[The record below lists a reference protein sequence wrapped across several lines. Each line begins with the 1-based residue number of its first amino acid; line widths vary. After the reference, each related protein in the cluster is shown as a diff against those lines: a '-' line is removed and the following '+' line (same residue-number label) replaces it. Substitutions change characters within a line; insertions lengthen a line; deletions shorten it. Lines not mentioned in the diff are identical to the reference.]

1 MVRIVLCMVAATR
14 DNVVRF
20 AVGVRMAHQS
30 QAEDN
35 VIPIKDERKTK
46 EQLIGELEVIRSE
59 HEETEA
65 ALQERAKELACVYAM
80 SEIVEST
87 ATTTIEEL
95 LLDFVNILPPSW
107 QYPDITC
114 SCVVLDED
122 EYTSP
127 NYRLSPWQQSADIV
141 VHGEVHGTVTVG
153 YLEER
158 PEADEG
164 PFNKEERKLIDALT
178 ERLGHVIERKQAE
191 ETVNKLNEDLE
202 ARIAQQDILLEA
214 STPLIKLW
222 DEIVIMPLVG
232 IIDTER
238 SQEIMEKLLTGIV
251 ANTARTAILDV
262 TGVPIIDTR
271 VAQHLIS
278 TVTAARMLGAAVIVT
293 GISPEAAQTLT
304 RLAVDLSTLT
314 TRGSLQAGI
323 TEAFEIVGLEVNPTK
338 E

>member
-1 MVRIVLCMVAATR
+1 
-14 DNVVRF
+14 
-20 AVGVRMAHQS
+20 MAHQS

-46 EQLIGELEVIRSE
+46 EQLIGELEMIRSE
-59 HEETEA
+59 REQAEA
-65 ALQERAKELACVYAM
+65 ALQQRVKELSCVYAM
-80 SEIVEST
+80 SEIVES
-87 ATTTIEEL
+87 AADTTIEEL
-95 LLDFVNILPPSW
+95 LQDFVNILPPSW
-107 QYPDITC
+107 EYADI
-114 SCVVLDED
+114 SCACIVLDER
-122 EYTSP
+122 EHATS
-127 NYRLSPWQQSADIV
+127 NYRPSPWQQSADLL
-141 VHGEVHGTVTVG
+141 VHGEVHGAVTVG

-164 PFNKEERKLIDALT
+164 PFIKEERNLINALT
-178 ERLGHVIERKQAE
+178 ERLGHVIERKQGEDA
-191 ETVNKLNEDLE
+191 VNKLNEDLE

-232 IIDTER
+232 VIDTER
-238 SQEIMEKLLTGIV
+238 AQEIMEKLLTGIV
-251 ANTARTAILDV
+251 ENTARTAILDV

-278 TVTAARMLGAAVIVT
+278 TVTAARMLGAQVIVT

-304 RLAVDLSTLT
+304 RLTVDLSSLT
-314 TRGSLQAGI
+314 TRGTLQAGLA
-323 TEAFEIVGLEVNPTK
+323 EAFEIVGLEVNSTK

>member
-1 MVRIVLCMVAATR
+1 
-14 DNVVRF
+14 
-20 AVGVRMAHQS
+20 MAHQS

-59 HEETEA
+59 HEEAEG
-65 ALQERAKELACVYAM
+65 ALQERVKELNCLYAM

-87 ATTTIEEL
+87 ADTTIEEL
-95 LLDFVNILPPSW
+95 LLLFVDILPPSW

-114 SCVVLDED
+114 ACIVLDER
-122 EYTSP
+122 EHATS
-127 NYRLSPWQQSADIV
+127 NYRASPWQMSADLL
-141 VHGEVHGTVTVG
+141 VHDEVHGAVTVG
-153 YLEER
+153 HLEER

-164 PFNKEERKLIDALT
+164 PFIKEERSLINALT
-178 ERLGHVIERKQAE
+178 ERLGHVIERKQGE
-191 ETVNKLNEDLE
+191 EAVSKLNDDLE

-232 IIDTER
+232 VIDTER
-238 SQEIMEKLLTGIV
+238 AQEIMEKLLTGIV
-251 ANTARTAILDV
+251 DNTARTAILDV

-278 TVTAARMLGAAVIVT
+278 TVTASRMLGAQVIVT

-314 TRGSLQAGI
+314 TRGTLQAGI
-323 TEAFEIVGLEVNPTK
+323 TEAFEIVGLEVSSTK

>member
-1 MVRIVLCMVAATR
+1 MV
-14 DNVVRF
+14 
-20 AVGVRMAHQS
+20 HQS

-35 VIPIKDERKTK
+35 VIPINDERKTK
-46 EQLIGELEVIRSE
+46 EQLIGELEVIRSGRE
-59 HEETEA
+59 QAEA
-65 ALQERAKELACVYAM
+65 ALQERVKELACVYAM

-87 ATTTIEEL
+87 AATTVEGL
-95 LLDFVNILPPSW
+95 LQDFVNILPPSW
-107 QYPDITC
+107 QYPDIAC
-114 SCVVLDED
+114 ACIVMDER
-122 EYTSP
+122 EHTTS

-141 VHGEVHGTVTVG
+141 IHGEVHGAVTVG

-164 PFNKEERKLIDALT
+164 PFIKEERRLIDVLT

-191 ETVNKLNEDLE
+191 EAVSKLNEDLE

-232 IIDTER
+232 VIDTER
-238 SQEIMEKLLTGIV
+238 AQEIMEKLLTGIV
-251 ANTARTAILDV
+251 ENTAQTAILDV

-278 TVTAARMLGAAVIVT
+278 TVTASRMLGAQVIVT

-314 TRGSLQAGI
+314 TRGTLQAGI
-323 TEAFEIVGLEVNPTK
+323 TEAFEIVGVEVNPTK